1 MAIII
6 FKIIL
11 CSSILVG
18 IYYLFLQKEKMFR
31 FNRFYLLFALVF
43 SYVIPFLKINLPAV
57 SQKENQLVFDEM
69 QTQQLI
75 QNTNQTSQFDWLNL
89 ILSTFVLVSIFMII
103 KSIVSIKKITNLK
116 GTDII
121 YQKQKVK
128 LIDKQLPPFSFWNKI
143 YLNKSYFQK
152 YFNNLPSS
160 YNKLLLHI
168 VILLQIIQ
176 I

>member
-1 MAIII
+1 MLIDTGWHLLS
-6 FKIIL
+6 FFTEGKDVPLQQIL
-11 CSSILVG
+11 PFVCFG
-18 IYYLFLQKEKMFR
+18 
-31 FNRFYLLFALVF
+31 F

-116 GTDII
+116 GTEII

-143 YLNKSYFQK
+143 YLNKSYFQ
-152 YFNNLPSS
+152 N
-160 YNKLLLHI
+160 
-168 VILLQIIQ
+168 
-176 I
+176 